1 VSRIHHGLPGRLR
14 QSALL
19 APIAVVVLMAPLA
32 ARGLLAGRQTVPRGS
47 SSTSTGEVTRGK
59 TLYERTFACYAC
71 HGFDGQSGSP
81 RLIPM
86 QRSEAAFIAFLRK
99 PPREAMPKF
108 ADVPERDLA
117 DVYAYIRSIPVAA
130 PPLDSIPLLKGVL
143 DRRARTTGKAN

>member
-1 VSRIHHGLPGRLR
+1 VRNLV
-14 QSALL
+14 LL
-19 APIAVVVLMAPLA
+19 VPIAVAVLMAPV
-32 ARGLLAGRQTVPRGS
+32 RGAQAMPQGSNAPSRGDAS
-47 SSTSTGEVTRGK
+47 RGK
-59 TLYERTFACYAC
+59 TLYESTFACYAC

-108 ADVPERDLA
+108 ADVAERDLA

-143 DRRARTTGKAN
+143 DRRAQTTGKSK

>member
-1 VSRIHHGLPGRLR
+1 MKMLLLSLAVA
-14 QSALL
+14 ALM
-19 APIAVVVLMAPLA
+19 VRLA
-32 ARGLLAGRQTVPRGS
+32 AAQGPTAPSKGDA
-47 SSTSTGEVTRGK
+47 TRGK
-59 TLYERTFACYAC
+59 TLYESTFACYAC

-108 ADVPERDLA
+108 AEVPERDLV

-143 DRRARTTGKAN
+143 DRRARTISKTN

>member
-1 VSRIHHGLPGRLR
+1 MEADVIRI
-14 QSALL
+14 AM
-19 APIAVVVLMAPLA
+19 AVLMVTVAGGPQGPSAPSKGDA
-32 ARGLLAGRQTVPRGS
+32 
-47 SSTSTGEVTRGK
+47 TRGK
-59 TLYERTFACYAC
+59 TLYESTFQCYAC

-86 QRSEAAFIAFLRK
+86 QRDEAAFITFLRK

-130 PPLDSIPLLKGVL
+130 PPLDSIPLLKAIL
-143 DRRARTTGKAN
+143 DRRALTTSRKN

>member
-1 VSRIHHGLPGRLR
+1 MEAQVIR
-14 QSALL
+14 
-19 APIAVVVLMAPLA
+19 IAVVVLMVAVAGGQAAPQ
-32 ARGLLAGRQTVPRGS
+32 GPS
-47 SSTSTGEVTRGK
+47 SPSKGDATRGK
-59 TLYERTFACYAC
+59 TLYESTFQCYAC

-86 QRSEAAFIAFLRK
+86 QRDEAAFIAFLRK

-130 PPLDSIPLLKGVL
+130 PPLDSIPLLKGIL
-143 DRRARTTGKAN
+143 DRRALTTSKTN

>member
-1 VSRIHHGLPGRLR
+1 MEALVSTIPALGRLR
-14 QSALL
+14 NSVLL
-19 APIAVVVLMAPLA
+19 VQIAVAVLMAPVA
-32 ARGLLAGRQTVPRGS
+32 GEQAGPQGSNAPSRGDA
-47 SSTSTGEVTRGK
+47 TRGK
-59 TLYERTFACYAC
+59 TLYENAFTCYAC

-130 PPLDSIPLLKGVL
+130 PSLDSIPLLKGVL
-143 DRRARTTGKAN
+143 DRRAQTTGKTN

>member
-1 VSRIHHGLPGRLR
+1 MEAHVSRIPAFRHLRNLVLLLPT
-14 QSALL
+14 
-19 APIAVVVLMAPLA
+19 AVAVLMIPLA
-32 ARGLLAGRQTVPRGS
+32 ARGQQAAPQGS
-47 SSTSTGEVTRGK
+47 SSSPARGDATRGK
-59 TLYERTFACYAC
+59 ALYESTFNCYAC

-86 QRSEAAFIAFLRK
+86 ERSEAAFVAFLRK

-117 DVYAYIRSIPVAA
+117 DVYAYIRSIPAAA

-143 DRRARTTGKAN
+143 DRRAQTTGRSN

>member
-1 VSRIHHGLPGRLR
+1 MEAQVSKIPAFRRLR
-14 QSALL
+14 NSLL
-19 APIAVVVLMAPLA
+19 LPITVAVLTVPV
-32 ARGLLAGRQTVPRGS
+32 AGRQAAPQGS
-47 SSTSTGEVTRGK
+47 SVPSTGDVTRGK
-59 TLYERTFACYAC
+59 TLYESTFACYAC

-117 DVYAYIRSIPVAA
+117 DVYAYLRSIPAAA

-143 DRRARTTGKAN
+143 ERRARTANKSSP

>member
-1 VSRIHHGLPGRLR
+1 MEAQVSRIPASRRLR
-14 QSALL
+14 SSLL
-19 APIAVVVLMAPLA
+19 LLPVAVAVLMVP
-32 ARGLLAGRQTVPRGS
+32 LLAGEQAAPQGPGSPARGDA
-47 SSTSTGEVTRGK
+47 TRGK
-59 TLYERTFACYAC
+59 ALYESTFNCYAC

-117 DVYAYIRSIPVAA
+117 DVYAYIRAIPVAA
-130 PPLDSIPLLKGVL
+130 PPVDSIPLLKGVL
-143 DRRARTTGKAN
+143 DRRAQTDGKKN

>member
-1 VSRIHHGLPGRLR
+1 MMEAHVKMLLLPV
-14 QSALL
+14 
-19 APIAVVVLMAPLA
+19 AVAVLMVSLAGEQAAPQGSSA
-32 ARGLLAGRQTVPRGS
+32 PARGDA
-47 SSTSTGEVTRGK
+47 TRGK
-59 TLYERTFACYAC
+59 VLYESTFTCYAC

-130 PPLDSIPLLKGVL
+130 PPLDSIPLLKSVL
-143 DRRARTTGKAN
+143 DRRARTTSKSN

>member
-1 VSRIHHGLPGRLR
+1 MEAMVKM
-14 QSALL
+14 LL
-19 APIAVVVLMAPLA
+19 LPLA
-32 ARGLLAGRQTVPRGS
+32 VAALMVRLAGGQAAAQGS
-47 SSTSTGEVTRGK
+47 SSPSTGDATRGK
-59 TLYERTFACYAC
+59 KLYESTFACYAC
-71 HGFDGQSGSP
+71 HGYDGQSGSP

-86 QRSEAAFIAFLRK
+86 PRSEAAFIAFLRK

-143 DRRARTTGKAN
+143 ERRALVIRN

>member
-1 VSRIHHGLPGRLR
+1 MLRIPAFRRLR
-14 QSALL
+14 NSVRLL
-19 APIAVVVLMAPLA
+19 PIAAVAVLMAPLA
-32 ARGLLAGRQTVPRGS
+32 GQQAAPQGS
-47 SSTSTGEVTRGK
+47 SSPARGDATRGK
-59 TLYERTFACYAC
+59 ALYESAFNCYAC

-108 ADVPERDLA
+108 ADVPEQDLA

-130 PPLDSIPLLKGVL
+130 PPVDSIPLLKGVL
-143 DRRARTTGKAN
+143 DRRAQITIKTN

>member
-1 VSRIHHGLPGRLR
+1 MEAQVKML
-14 QSALL
+14 LL
-19 APIAVVVLMAPLA
+19 AIAVAVLMVPLA
-32 ARGLLAGRQTVPRGS
+32 AGQQAAPQGS
-47 SSTSTGEVTRGK
+47 SSSPARGDATRGK
-59 TLYERTFACYAC
+59 VLYESTFNCYAC

-86 QRSEAAFIAFLRK
+86 ERSEAAFVAFLRK

-130 PPLDSIPLLKGVL
+130 PPVDSIPLLKGVL
-143 DRRARTTGKAN
+143 DRRAQTTGRSN

>member
-1 VSRIHHGLPGRLR
+1 MKM
-14 QSALL
+14 LL
-19 APIAVVVLMAPLA
+19 LPLA
-32 ARGLLAGRQTVPRGS
+32 VAALTIRLAAGQAAAQGS
-47 SSTSTGEVTRGK
+47 SSLSTGDATRGK
-59 TLYERTFACYAC
+59 TLYESTFACYAC

-81 RLIPM
+81 RLIPL

-117 DVYAYIRSIPVAA
+117 DLYAYIRSIPVAA

-143 DRRARTTGKAN
+143 DRRARTTNKTN